1 MPAARGRATLAVMRT
16 LAIAVLS
23 LAACGPMGPSA
34 RSLHVVEGEL
44 VHSRPP
50 APHAY
55 ESYLRARL
63 ALDATPPDPD
73 AALSYLRR
81 AQRSDPRDPHL
92 WATRAEAEAL
102 KGDFEGARTS
112 ARRALALSPG
122 YPPAQRVLATI
133 DGGARSA
140 EAP

>member
-1 MPAARGRATLAVMRT
+1 MAALVGT
-16 LAIAVLS
+16 
-23 LAACGPMGPSA
+23 ACAPVGPSA
-34 RSLHVVEGEL
+34 RSLHYVDGQL

-63 ALDATPPDPD
+63 ALDAEPPD
-73 AALSYLRR
+73 AAAALAHLRR

-102 KGDFEGARTS
+102 IGDVDAARAS
-112 ARRALALSPG
+112 AQRALTLSPG

-140 EAP
+140 ATDPRPAQP